1 MKLVFLDMEKSHVLL
16 FSESGMTP
24 IAFEKIYTLKA
35 MLKNEPVIY
44 VSDAVV
50 TNASEITNLVNSL
63 RSDPQAQENYSN
75 IAGKQESTLDLSNP
89 VNWSE
94 SEEPLYIHP
103 TSNKRVLISDMG
115 ARDHNNNISGFTFQ
129 GYLDFQSLSYL
140 ASIGFND
147 SHFIHTLIGNG
158 TLEVVPQ
165 SQVEILK
172 ASYVP
177 YSPAQNYNK
186 AKYAQKQNQYNQH
199 NRHQSMIVDSHE
211 SVGAQGSGM
220 GSTGMDVAN
229 YSGGEFKGDDIIPID
244 LGGGINFKTSGGGG
258 QYGNEGRLID

>member
-16 FSESGMTP
+16 FTETGMTP

-63 RSDPQAQENYSN
+63 KNNSYTQDSYEHIELDQQPAQDFSDPSSWN
-75 IAGKQESTLDLSNP
+75 D
-89 VNWSE
+89 
-94 SEEPLYIHP
+94 SEEPLYVHP

-129 GYLDFQSLSYL
+129 GYLDFQSLGYL

-147 SHFIHTLIGNG
+147 SHFIHALINNG

-165 SQVEILK
+165 SQVEVLK

-177 YSPAQNYNK
+177 YSPAQNYSK
-186 AKYAQKQNQYNQH
+186 AKYAQQQNQYNQY
-199 NRHQSMIVDSHE
+199 NKHQSMLVDSHE
-211 SVGAQGSGM
+211 SFGAQGSSM
-220 GSTGMDVAN
+220 YSSGMDVDN
-229 YSGGEFKGDDIIPID
+229 YSGGVFKGDDIIPID
-244 LGGGINFKTSGGGG
+244 LGGGINFKTGGGG
-258 QYGNEGRLID
+258 QYGNEGSLVE